1 MVRCPVMPQ
10 PVQPSTE
17 GADAAAPA
25 GAAVAAGYRRRAAQA
40 DADAAMLA
48 RRSRRISYLRL
59 AAAVLA
65 VTGRGGAWASPLA
78 AAGIGVFIALAI
90 SHAGVERRRDHAAGV
105 ATLNR
110 ESLARLER
118 RWDDL
123 PAPWPSGAPDDHA
136 YAADLDV
143 FGHASI
149 AQLAGPVH
157 TPTGRRALASWLLA
171 IDRATLGEVQDRQAA
186 VAELSPALDFR
197 QDLTLAARATP
208 HGADEHEL
216 GAFVAWAEGESWLL
230 ARPWIPVLA
239 AALGVATTVGAVLYY
254 GSWITGPWFAI
265 TATLGWL
272 LRAWVQT
279 PLEATNAGA
288 GGERALRGW
297 SALVRLL
304 GGQRWQSA
312 ALRAA
317 QGELEGG
324 HVRRALRTLEQGV
337 ALADFRLS
345 TWLYLPVQT
354 LTLWDLHVWWGLE
367 RWRARHGRQVR
378 GWLEAIGR
386 VEALASLA
394 SLAHDHPDWAFPT
407 LVDSPP
413 ADALRLDATA
423 LGHALLPGTTRIT
436 NDVAMGPKG
445 RFLLVTGSNM
455 SGKSTLMRA
464 IGVNVVLAHAGAPVC
479 AQTMRL
485 PLLALHTSMR
495 VADSLER
502 GLSLFMASLVRLE
515 RIVRAA
521 REAPPSRPVC
531 YLLDEV
537 LQGTNSA
544 ERRVAVRTIVD
555 HLLASWAIGVVTTH
569 DLDLARDPA
578 FAAHAD
584 SVHLQETLSGDGDAV
599 TMTFDYRL
607 RPGPATGGNALQLL
621 RLLGLQ

>member
-1 MVRCPVMPQ
+1 MPE
-10 PVQPSTE
+10 PLHPS
-17 GADAAAPA
+17 AAAAVPD
-25 GAAVAAGYRRRAAQA
+25 GDAVAAGYRRRAA
-40 DADAAMLA
+40 DADVEAARLA

-59 AAAVLA
+59 GAAAVAACGIVLA
-65 VTGRGGAWASPLA
+65 ASGHGAGWASPLA
-78 AAGIGVFIALAI
+78 AAGIGAFIALAI
-90 SHAGVERRRDHAAGV
+90 HHAGIERRREHAAGV

-110 ESLARLER
+110 EALARLER
-118 RWDDL
+118 RWDAL
-123 PAPWPSGAPDDHA
+123 PAPWPSGASDDHP

-157 TPTGRRALASWLLA
+157 TPTGRRALAAWLLE
-171 IDRATLGEVQDRQAA
+171 IDRATLADVRDRQAA
-186 VAELSPALDFR
+186 VAELAPALGFR

-208 HGADEHEL
+208 HGAAEHEL
-216 GAFVAWAEGESWLL
+216 GAFVAWAEGDSWLL
-230 ARPWIPVLA
+230 SRPWISVLA
-239 AALGVATTVGAVLYY
+239 AALGVATMLGAVLYY
-254 GSWITGPWFAI
+254 GSWITGPWFMI

-288 GGERALRGW
+288 GGERALHGW

-304 GGQRWQSA
+304 GEQRWQSP
-312 ALRAA
+312 ALQAA
-317 QGELEGG
+317 QGTFESG
-324 HVRRALRTLEQGV
+324 HVRRALRLLEQGV

-354 LTLWDLHVWWGLE
+354 LTGWDLHVWWGLE

-386 VEALASLA
+386 VEALSALA
-394 SLAHDHPDWAFPT
+394 SIAHDHPGWAFPT
-407 LVDSPP
+407 LVDTPS
-413 ADALRLDATA
+413 ADALRLDAVA
-423 LGHALLPGTTRIT
+423 LGHALLPGTTRVC
-436 NDVAMGPKG
+436 NDVAIGPKG

-479 AQTMRL
+479 AQAMRL

-521 REAPPSRPVC
+521 REAPPARPVC

-599 TMTFDYRL
+599 AMTFDYRL
-607 RPGPATGGNALQLL
+607 RPGPASGGNALQLL